1 MRRCTFYPLIT
12 GMLCLVINSR
22 AIGQA
27 APVDSSSQKNA
38 LNNTVSLYYSSIGK
52 QSALYNGT
60 EYYFYDPII
69 KGNAYYADV
78 NAFTAGS
85 VFYDNIHF
93 SGVPMLYDIYGD
105 QVVVFLYNHFTK
117 YTLIKDKVSNFDFLD
132 HHFVRIDT
140 VTFLNNPVIK
150 PGYYDELYGGHLQ
163 ILARHS
169 KNIQTSSSGQ
179 TSESYFNYTKDYFIR
194 KNNIYY
200 SFSGQGALLDI
211 LKDKKKEIQKYLKE
225 NQIKYR
231 RNPEEAMVKIA
242 SYYDHLTN

>member
-1 MRRCTFYPLIT
+1 MRRCTFFLLIT
-12 GMLCLVINSR
+12 GMFCIVINTRTVAQS
-22 AIGQA
+22 
-27 APVDSSSQKNA
+27 APGDSSSQQNA
-38 LNNTVSLYYSSIGK
+38 LNNTLSLFYSSVGK
-52 QSALYNGT
+52 QSPLFNGK
-60 EYYFYDPII
+60 EYYFYDPTI

-78 NAFTAGS
+78 NAFTPGS
-85 VFYDNIHF
+85 VFYNNIHF
-93 SGVPMLYDIYGD
+93 TGVPMLYDIYGD
-105 QVVVFLYNHFTK
+105 AVVVLLYNHFTK
-117 YTLIKDKVSNFDFLD
+117 YSLIKDKVASFDFLD

-140 VTFLNNPVIK
+140 VTFLNNPVIQ
-150 PGYYDELYGGHLQ
+150 PGYYDELYSGHLQ
-163 ILARHS
+163 VLAKHS

-179 TSESYFNYTKDYFIR
+179 TSESYFNYEKDYFIR

-200 SFSGQGALLDI
+200 SFSGQGALLVI

>member
-1 MRRCTFYPLIT
+1 MRRCTFFLLIT
-12 GMLCLVINSR
+12 GVLGIVLNST
-22 AIGQA
+22 AIAQSTPG
-27 APVDSSSQKNA
+27 DSSSQQNA
-38 LNNTVSLYYSSIGK
+38 LNNTLSLFYSSAGK
-52 QSALYNGT
+52 QSPLYNGK
-60 EYYFYDPII
+60 EYYFYDPTI

-78 NAFTAGS
+78 NAFTPGS
-85 VFYDNIHF
+85 VFYDNVHF

-105 QVVVFLYNHFTK
+105 ALVILLYNHFTK
-117 YTLIKDKVSNFDFLD
+117 ISLIKDKVASFDFLN

-140 VTFLNNPVIK
+140 VISMNNPVIL

-163 ILARHS
+163 VLARHS
-169 KNIQTSSSGQ
+169 KNIQTTASSQ
-179 TSESYFNYTKDYFIR
+179 TSESYFNYEKSYFIR

-200 SFSGQGALLDI
+200 SFSGQGSLLDI

-231 RNPEEAMVKIA
+231 RDPEEAMVKIA

>member
-1 MRRCTFYPLIT
+1 
-12 GMLCLVINSR
+12 MLCLVSTMR
-22 AIGQA
+22 GFGQV
-27 APVDSSSQKNA
+27 APVDSSSQQNA
-38 LNNTVSLYYSSIGK
+38 LNNTVSLFYSSIGK
-52 QSALYNGT
+52 QSPLYNGI
-60 EYYFYDPII
+60 EYNFYDPAI
-69 KGNAYYADV
+69 KGNAYYADM

-93 SGVPMLYDIYGD
+93 KGVPMLYDIYDD
-105 QVVVFLYNHFTK
+105 QVVVLLYNHFTK
-117 YTLIKDKVSNFDFLD
+117 FCLIKDKVNSFDFLD

-150 PGYYDELYGGHLQ
+150 PGFYDELYVGHLQ
-163 ILARHS
+163 VLARHS

-211 LKDKKKEIQKYLKE
+211 LKDKKKEIKKYLKE
-225 NQIKYR
+225 NDIRYHT
-231 RNPEEAMVKIA
+231 NPEEAMVKIA

>member
-140 VTFLNNPVIK
+140 VTFLNNPVLK

-200 SFSGQGALLDI
+200 SFSGQGELLGI
-211 LKDKKKEIQKYLKE
+211 LKDKRKE
-225 NQIKYR
+225 
-231 RNPEEAMVKIA
+231 
-242 SYYDHLTN
+242 

>member
-12 GMLCLVINSR
+12 GILCFVFSAR
-22 AIGQA
+22 VVGQA
-27 APVDSSSQKNA
+27 APADSSSQKNA
-38 LNNTVSLYYSSIGK
+38 LNNTVSLFYGSIGK
-52 QSALYNGT
+52 QSPLYNGT

-78 NAFTAGS
+78 NSFTPGS
-85 VFYDNIHF
+85 VFYDNMHF
-93 SGVPMLYDIYGD
+93 TGVPMLYDIYGD
-105 QVVVFLYNHFTK
+105 QVVILLYNHFTK
-117 YTLIKDKVSNFDFLD
+117 CTLIKDKVSSFDFLD

-140 VTFLNNPVIK
+140 VTFLNNPAIK
-150 PGYYDELYGGHLQ
+150 PGYYDELYAGRLQ
-163 ILARHS
+163 VLARYS
-169 KNIQTSSSGQ
+169 KSIQVTTGGQ
-179 TSESYFNYTKDYFIR
+179 TSESYFNYSKDYYIR

-200 SFSGQGALLDI
+200 NFSSQGALLDI

-225 NQIKYR
+225 NQVKYR